1 MAAYVGSQLWFQLS
15 IWELKEEDLRSRQ
28 AQATQWIPL
37 C

>member
-1 MAAYVGSQLWFQLS
+1 MAAYVSSQLWLQLS
-15 IWELKEEDLRSRQ
+15 IWELKEEDLCSLQ